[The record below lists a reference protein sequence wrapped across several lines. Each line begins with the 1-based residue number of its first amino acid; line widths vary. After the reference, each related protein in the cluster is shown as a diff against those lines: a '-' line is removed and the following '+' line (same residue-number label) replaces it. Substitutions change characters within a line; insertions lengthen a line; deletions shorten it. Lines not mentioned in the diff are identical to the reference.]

1 MARVGWNILWFARVP
16 TSLMTLFYAFIICVT
31 SLPSDVV
38 QVYDPCSLPP
48 HRVAE
53 IMAPR
58 ERMLVC
64 LLILLHDLKACS
76 SLCLRFFICSLDR
89 WQTYLIGV
97 MRGLN

>member
-1 MARVGWNILWFARVP
+1 MARVGWNILWFARVL

-76 SLCLRFFICSLDR
+76 SL
-89 WQTYLIGV
+89 
-97 MRGLN
+97 